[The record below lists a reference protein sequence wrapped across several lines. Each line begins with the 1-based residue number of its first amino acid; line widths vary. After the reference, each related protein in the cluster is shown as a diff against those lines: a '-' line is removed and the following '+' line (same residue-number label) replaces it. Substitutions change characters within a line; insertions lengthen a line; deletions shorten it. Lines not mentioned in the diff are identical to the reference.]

1 MHDDVSDDESLA
13 GMYPLHE
20 ACKTSSVPV
29 EVIRALIRANP
40 SSLSYRTVSG
50 LTPFHLLLCS
60 NVNATV
66 EHVKC
71 FLDASPGCLFKCNV
85 EICDDELM
93 VVEPSPMHLACGN
106 PNVNWD
112 VVELMLRHAP
122 DAALLRYVADRCTP
136 FHYALMK
143 NAPTETLRYFL
154 EASPSIV
161 YMNTENSESP
171 LHLLCKSLQRR
182 VDLALINSFL
192 DIDVNLLGLAAGK
205 LDYERTPL
213 HLLCM
218 NEETNVEI
226 IKYCVLA
233 CPRALFIADQV
244 GNLPIHYATANQFPI
259 SLLELMLENHPE
271 SVFTLNDLSQSVLD
285 LWCISLSNKSNFAET
300 IARYSKVS
308 NVAAGNSFFRFFMKG
323 MLLFLS
329 YESRKDNVNL
339 EVKEFDAEKAAFFAA
354 SRVGL
359 HPLVYYVLFQN
370 LYFSVNSGMTNAH
383 KCDSEGRC
391 LLNRGIEAGI
401 PWQVINA
408 IIFKNPDLLLRV
420 DKKRNLF
427 PFMVPTVKEHIGT
440 SGHGDD
446 DGIAS
451 VSLSFEL
458 LRAAPEVIR
467 CSCPN

>member
-1 MHDDVSDDESLA
+1 
-13 GMYPLHE
+13 
-20 ACKTSSVPV
+20 
-29 EVIRALIRANP
+29 
-40 SSLSYRTVSG
+40 
-50 LTPFHLLLCS
+50 
-60 NVNATV
+60 
-66 EHVKC
+66 
-71 FLDASPGCLFKCNV
+71 
-85 EICDDELM
+85 
-93 VVEPSPMHLACGN
+93 
-106 PNVNWD
+106 
-112 VVELMLRHAP
+112 
-122 DAALLRYVADRCTP
+122 
-136 FHYALMK
+136 MK

-271 SVFTLNDLSQSVLD
+271 SVLTLNDLNQSVLD
-285 LWCISLSNKSNFAET
+285 LWCISLSNNSNFAET

-308 NVAAGNSFFRFFMKG
+308 NDAAGNSFYHFVMKG

-329 YESRKDNVNL
+329 YESRKDNANL

-354 SRVGL
+354 SRDGL

-370 LYFSVNSGMTNAH
+370 LYFSVNSGMTDAY

-391 LLNRGIEAGI
+391 LLNRGIEAGL

-427 PFMVPTVKEHIGT
+427 PFMVPTVKEHNGT
-440 SGHGDD
+440 SAYGDD
-446 DGIAS
+446 DGIAG
-451 VSLSFEL
+451 VSLSFDL